1 MLFADDAELKLT
13 TVCVVSFNFGW
24 SFHNFW
30 GFSCAHVLQDNWNK
44 WQGYSFYTWE
54 MSIEKCVTVS
64 FSLGMQPALSFVGG
78 LEFDLLPA
86 PLAQL
91 DTIVCWPDKQPGGV
105 DLSVLRTEIRSG
117 GILLFSRTLRLTQ
130 RFGGS
135 TDFVNGNTFG
145 AHETW
150 RNPIGIATGSHSV
163 EDDRTLEPI
172 SRTASL
178 LQNETE
184 KMGKMGSA
192 GKNQQ
197 KQQKTEVPSTHW
209 QEKELYLASID
220 YGKHLGINKTFELH
234 GSAAK
239 KRMGRTIRRG
249 MSTLQAGK
257 SEAFQLFSFKNP
269 GLVSFEIEGL
279 LEDNCMDLGVK
290 INFGPFESPTKR
302 IRLVNIEDQF
312 SMVLAAMPFVSA
324 ESKTKAILSLKD
336 FTHNDV
342 QSVVPVAQTGLTPGS
357 TIALRSAYGGNKFVR
372 MNGVDLESNHAI
384 GDSGRFTV
392 VDAGNGELA
401 LHNAKWNRFVRMNSD
416 GDMDSS
422 GHKAASALPP
432 AHQWT
437 HERFTVLS
445 KHGKIA
451 LHNAY
456 WNRYMRMLSDGTVD
470 CSAPHDAGSMPDG
483 WKGEWFTV
491 VPAPPRLE
499 PGSVVAFHSKVS
511 GRFLRLNG
519 DSQDMDQSGEKEM
532 NQFPPDWWW
541 ERFTVVDAGNGEVA
555 LHSAHFNRF
564 VKVGEGCDPQ
574 VSGHVDANAL
584 PDNWARER
592 FAVVPAGDGVIALHS
607 AIENRFLRMRPDGG
621 VDCSGSKDAGELPGD
636 WTWERFELLVISSFS
651 TDDSTW
657 SFS

>member
-1 MLFADDAELKLT
+1 
-13 TVCVVSFNFGW
+13 
-24 SFHNFW
+24 
-30 GFSCAHVLQDNWNK
+30 
-44 WQGYSFYTWE
+44 
-54 MSIEKCVTVS
+54 
-64 FSLGMQPALSFVGG
+64 
-78 LEFDLLPA
+78 
-86 PLAQL
+86 
-91 DTIVCWPDKQPGGV
+91 
-105 DLSVLRTEIRSG
+105 
-117 GILLFSRTLRLTQ
+117 
-130 RFGGS
+130 
-135 TDFVNGNTFG
+135 
-145 AHETW
+145 
-150 RNPIGIATGSHSV
+150 
-163 EDDRTLEPI
+163 
-172 SRTASL
+172 
-178 LQNETE
+178 
-184 KMGKMGSA
+184 
-192 GKNQQ
+192 
-197 KQQKTEVPSTHW
+197 
-209 QEKELYLASID
+209 
-220 YGKHLGINKTFELH
+220 
-234 GSAAK
+234 
-239 KRMGRTIRRG
+239 
-249 MSTLQAGK
+249 
-257 SEAFQLFSFKNP
+257 
-269 GLVSFEIEGL
+269 
-279 LEDNCMDLGVK
+279 
-290 INFGPFESPTKR
+290 
-302 IRLVNIEDQF
+302 
-312 SMVLAAMPFVSA
+312 
-324 ESKTKAILSLKD
+324 
-336 FTHNDV
+336 
-342 QSVVPVAQTGLTPGS
+342 
-357 TIALRSAYGGNKFVR
+357 
-372 MNGVDLESNHAI
+372 
-384 GDSGRFTV
+384 
-392 VDAGNGELA
+392 
-401 LHNAKWNRFVRMNSD
+401 
-416 GDMDSS
+416 MDSS

-445 KHGKIA
+445 KHGKVA

-532 NQFPPDWWW
+532 NQLPPGWSW

-564 VKVGEGCDPQ
+564 VKVGEGRDPQ

-621 VDCSGSKDAGELPGD
+621 VDCSGSKDAGDLPGG